1 MPGSSADAD
10 NYFACMQDKQMST
23 YFLYAATT
31 LYFYDFGLTFATEL
45 RYIWQRR
52 KPSLR
57 NVLYF
62 IARYCGF
69 ASAIAGAFPPTLTMG
84 NVVTGFRLITII
96 ASDVVLAQRAW
107 VLWKHSKIVKSILI
121 SAYLGALGPCLFVV
135 YEDIKSAAV
144 ATSTRAIP
152 GLTTDD
158 VCSFLVSDAT
168 SLWII
173 PYIMSIFFELVTFI
187 LASFAAVLWRK
198 RIPTPVRSSL
208 VSVLWKDGAMYFG
221 FMAGFSIF
229 NILLVMSIPRPQ
241 LRNGGSQLQTL
252 LHSIISSRV
261 VLHLAS
267 VLDTSGHPSLTVPR
281 TNLRFAPNHS
291 TVEDSTRSSPP
302 SRESNKGYD
311 KGPTS
316 VLFTFYELHLAL
328 VPRKLVG
335 FGIRILALIDSSLS
349 TNQGGHLPSD

>member
-31 LYFYDFGLTFATEL
+31 LYVRLFYDFGLTFATEL

-135 YEDIKSAAV
+135 YEDIKSAAGE
-144 ATSTRAIP
+144 
-152 GLTTDD
+152 GL
-158 VCSFLVSDAT
+158 V
-168 SLWII
+168 
-173 PYIMSIFFELVTFI
+173 
-187 LASFAAVLWRK
+187 
-198 RIPTPVRSSL
+198 
-208 VSVLWKDGAMYFG
+208 
-221 FMAGFSIF
+221 
-229 NILLVMSIPRPQ
+229 
-241 LRNGGSQLQTL
+241 
-252 LHSIISSRV
+252 
-261 VLHLAS
+261 
-267 VLDTSGHPSLTVPR
+267 
-281 TNLRFAPNHS
+281 
-291 TVEDSTRSSPP
+291 
-302 SRESNKGYD
+302 
-311 KGPTS
+311 
-316 VLFTFYELHLAL
+316 
-328 VPRKLVG
+328 
-335 FGIRILALIDSSLS
+335 
-349 TNQGGHLPSD
+349 